1 MGHGGRRTRAG
12 SEGGRQ
18 GYSKLAS
25 EEPDSL
31 RYSFSLRSVYLG
43 PICIEED
50 IIEMFEMSKLLEKIT
65 TTYHVVRPAAGE
77 EVQPVLD
84 GDPEALL
91 LLEHQDQLEGAHRV
105 LVHGDVAHGV
115 DSAVAAAAAL
125 VHVAS
130 HVAGVLDANDD
141 GGAPDAVGLVL
152 GELEDAVDG
161 VAEGGAEQ
169 PLSEL

>member
-1 MGHGGRRTRAG
+1 M
-12 SEGGRQ
+12 
-18 GYSKLAS
+18 
-25 EEPDSL
+25 
-31 RYSFSLRSVYLG
+31 
-43 PICIEED
+43 
-50 IIEMFEMSKLLEKIT
+50 
-65 TTYHVVRPAAGE
+65 VRPAAGE

-130 HVAGVLDANDD
+130 RHVAGVLDADNN

-169 PLSEL
+169 PLREL

>member
-1 MGHGGRRTRAG
+1 M
-12 SEGGRQ
+12 
-18 GYSKLAS
+18 
-25 EEPDSL
+25 
-31 RYSFSLRSVYLG
+31 
-43 PICIEED
+43 
-50 IIEMFEMSKLLEKIT
+50 
-65 TTYHVVRPAAGE
+65 VRPAAGE

-91 LLEHQDQLEGAHRV
+91 LLEHQNQLEGAHRV

-115 DSAVAAAAAL
+115 DSATGAAAL
-125 VHVAS
+125 VPIAANVAC
-130 HVAGVLDANDD
+130 VLDANDD

-169 PLSEL
+169 PLREL